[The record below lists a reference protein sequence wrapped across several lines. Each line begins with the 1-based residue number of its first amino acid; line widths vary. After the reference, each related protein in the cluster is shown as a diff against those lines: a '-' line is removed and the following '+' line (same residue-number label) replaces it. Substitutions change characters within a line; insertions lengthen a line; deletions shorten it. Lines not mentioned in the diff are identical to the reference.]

1 MTEIDKEGWSSEGLE
16 LLFKT
21 NDRPQAEEE
30 GDKTQPTQKQQRKK
44 WLWRKRFERRKKK
57 KKKEQNID
65 FQPFPQK
72 YAL

>member
-1 MTEIDKEGWSSEGLE
+1 MALEEKIWKKKE
-16 LLFKT
+16 
-21 NDRPQAEEE
+21 
-30 GDKTQPTQKQQRKK
+30 
-44 WLWRKRFERRKKK
+44 K

>member
-1 MTEIDKEGWSSEGLE
+1 MTDH
-16 LLFKT
+16 
-21 NDRPQAEEE
+21 RQ
-30 GDKTQPTQKQQRKK
+30 
-44 WLWRKRFERRKKK
+44 RRKVTKPNQHKNSKERNGFGGKDLKEERK

>member
-44 WLWRKRFERRKKK
+44 WLWRKWFERRKK

>member
-1 MTEIDKEGWSSEGLE
+1 MALEEKIWKKKE
-16 LLFKT
+16 
-21 NDRPQAEEE
+21 
-30 GDKTQPTQKQQRKK
+30 
-44 WLWRKRFERRKKK
+44 KK